1 VTVNTTAADP
11 SAAGTSAADSAQSGL
26 RERKKRETRARI
38 ADTALRL
45 FKERGFDQTT
55 VADVAAA
62 ADVSVK
68 TVFNYFPAKEDLFFD
83 RADEIEQT
91 WLDAVADRGPGE
103 PLLAGL
109 RRRVLSRFADHP
121 NGPGVDFRRVLAG
134 STHLQAR
141 GQQMWASHE
150 DAIAGAL
157 AAQLGAGAEDPTAR
171 VLAHQVLSIHPMML
185 RMVEMWTQ
193 RGEPPAEVRDRA
205 LQMIGRAFDILE
217 QGMGQGPGKVV

>member
-1 VTVNTTAADP
+1 MDTL
-11 SAAGTSAADSAQSGL
+11 AAGTGQAGL

-68 TVFNYFPAKEDLFFD
+68 TVFNYYPAKEDLFFD
-83 RADEIEQT
+83 RADEIEQI
-91 WLDAVADRGPGE
+91 WLDAVADRRPGE

-121 NGPGVDFRRVLAG
+121 NGPGVDFRKVLAG
-134 STHLQAR
+134 STHLQVR

-157 AAQLGAGAEDPTAR
+157 AGQLRAGAEDPTAR

-185 RMVEMWTQ
+185 RMVEIWTQ
-193 RGEPPAEVRDRA
+193 RGDPPDQVRDHA
-205 LQMIGRAFDILE
+205 LQLINRAFDVL
-217 QGMGQGPGKVV
+217 QHGLGTGGS

>member
-1 VTVNTTAADP
+1 MDTLAADTP
-11 SAAGTSAADSAQSGL
+11 QAGL

-83 RADEIEQT
+83 RADEIEQV
-91 WLDAVADRGPGE
+91 WLDAVADRRQGE

-109 RRRVLSRFADHP
+109 RRRVLSRFADYP
-121 NGPGVDFRRVLAG
+121 NGPGVDFRKVLGG

-150 DAIAGAL
+150 DAIARAL
-157 AAQLGAGAEDPTAR
+157 AEQLGAGEEDPTAR

-193 RGEPPAEVRDRA
+193 RGDPPDKVRDRA
-205 LQMIGRAFDILE
+205 LQLINRAFEILE
-217 QGMGQGPGKVV
+217 HGLDPDGS

>member
-1 VTVNTTAADP
+1 VETL
-11 SAAGTSAADSAQSGL
+11 AAGAGQAGL
-26 RERKKRETRARI
+26 RERKKLQTRARI

-55 VADVAAA
+55 VAEVAAA

-83 RADEIEQT
+83 RADEVEQV
-91 WLDAVADRGPGE
+91 WLDAVADRRPDE

-121 NGPGVDFRRVLAG
+121 NGPGVDFRKVLAG
-134 STHLQAR
+134 STLLQAR

-157 AAQLGAGAEDPTAR
+157 AERLGAGADDATAR

-185 RMVEMWTQ
+185 RMVELWTEQ
-193 RGEPPAEVRDRA
+193 GEPPVEVRDRA
-205 LQMIGRAFDILE
+205 LQLINRAFDILE
-217 QGMGQGPGKVV
+217 RGLDG

>member
-1 VTVNTTAADP
+1 VGTVAEDTGQA
-11 SAAGTSAADSAQSGL
+11 GL

-38 ADTALRL
+38 ADAALGL

-83 RADEIEQT
+83 RADEIEQI
-91 WLDAVADRGPGE
+91 WLDAVADRRPGE

-109 RRRVLSRFADHP
+109 RRRVLSRFSDHP
-121 NGPGVDFRRVLAG
+121 DGPGVGFRRVLAG

-150 DAIAGAL
+150 DAIAAAL
-157 AAQLGAGAEDPTAR
+157 AGQLGAGAEDPTAR

-185 RMVEMWTQ
+185 RMVEMWTE
-193 RGEPPAEVRDRA
+193 RGDPPGVVRDRA
-205 LQMIGRAFDILE
+205 LQLINRAFDVLE
-217 QGMGQGPGKVV
+217 HGFGGDGG

>member
-1 VTVNTTAADP
+1 METL
-11 SAAGTSAADSAQSGL
+11 AAGAGQAGL
-26 RERKKRETRARI
+26 RERKKLQTRARI
-38 ADTALRL
+38 ADAALRL

-55 VADVAAA
+55 VAEVAAA

-83 RADEIEQT
+83 RADEVEQI
-91 WLDAVADRGPGE
+91 WLDAVADRRPDE

-109 RRRVLSRFADHP
+109 RRRVVSRFADHP
-121 NGPGVDFRRVLAG
+121 NGPGVDFRKVLAG
-134 STHLQAR
+134 STLLQAR

-157 AAQLGAGAEDPTAR
+157 AERLGAGADDATAR

-185 RMVEMWTQ
+185 RMVELWTEQ
-193 RGEPPAEVRDRA
+193 GEPPVEVRDRA
-205 LQMIGRAFDILE
+205 LQLINRAFDILE
-217 QGMGQGPGKVV
+217 RGLDG

>member
-1 VTVNTTAADP
+1 VETLTAG
-11 SAAGTSAADSAQSGL
+11 AGQAGL

-55 VADVAAA
+55 VAEVAAA

-83 RADEIEQT
+83 RADEVEQI
-91 WLDAVADRGPGE
+91 WLDAVADCRPDE

-121 NGPGVDFRRVLAG
+121 NGPGVDFRKVLAG
-134 STHLQAR
+134 STLLQAR

-157 AAQLGAGAEDPTAR
+157 AERLGASADDATAR

-185 RMVEMWTQ
+185 RMVELWTEH
-193 RGEPPAEVRDRA
+193 GEPPAVVRDRA
-205 LQMIGRAFDILE
+205 LQLINRAFDILE
-217 QGMGQGPGKVV
+217 HGLES

>member
-1 VTVNTTAADP
+1 VD
-11 SAAGTSAADSAQSGL
+11 AGQAGL

-55 VADVAAA
+55 VAEVAAA

-83 RADEIEQT
+83 RADEVEQI
-91 WLDAVADRGPGE
+91 WLDAVADRRQGE

-121 NGPGVDFRRVLAG
+121 NGPGVAFRKVLAG

-157 AAQLGAGAEDPTAR
+157 AEQLGAGADDPTAR

-185 RMVEMWTQ
+185 RMVELWTLD
-193 RGEPPAEVRDRA
+193 GDPPDKVRDRA
-205 LQMIGRAFDILE
+205 LDLINRSFDILE
-217 QGMGQGPGKVV
+217 CGIGEESR

>member
-1 VTVNTTAADP
+1 VETL
-11 SAAGTSAADSAQSGL
+11 AAGAGQAGL
-26 RERKKRETRARI
+26 RERKKLQTRARI
-38 ADTALRL
+38 ADAALRL

-55 VADVAAA
+55 VAEVAAA

-83 RADEIEQT
+83 RADEVEQI
-91 WLDAVADRGPGE
+91 WLDAVADRRPDE

-109 RRRVLSRFADHP
+109 RRRVVSRFADHP
-121 NGPGVDFRRVLAG
+121 NGPGVDFRKVLAG
-134 STHLQAR
+134 STLLQAR

-157 AAQLGAGAEDPTAR
+157 AERLGAGADDATAR

-185 RMVEMWTQ
+185 RMVELWTEQ
-193 RGEPPAEVRDRA
+193 GEPPVEVRDRA
-205 LQMIGRAFDILE
+205 LQLINRAFDVLE
-217 QGMGQGPGKVV
+217 HGFSGDGN

>member
-1 VTVNTTAADP
+1 VETLAVGLGQAA
-11 SAAGTSAADSAQSGL
+11 GL
-26 RERKKRETRARI
+26 RERKKLQTRARI

-62 ADVSVK
+62 SDVSVK

-83 RADEIEQT
+83 RADEIEQI

-121 NGPGVDFRRVLAG
+121 NGPGVAFRKVLAG

-157 AAQLGAGAEDPTAR
+157 AAQLDADAEDPTAR

-185 RMVEMWTQ
+185 RMVEIWTE
-193 RGEPPAEVRDRA
+193 RGDPPAVVRDHA
-205 LQMIGRAFDILE
+205 LQLINRAFDILE
-217 QGMGQGPGKVV
+217 HGLAVEPGPRSN